1 MSYYAFCIHILSSI
15 RFNKAQ
21 LVFTVPG
28 LLAAI
33 VVTKPMVKKKLL
45 NQKWYQYA

>member
-1 MSYYAFCIHILSSI
+1 MSYYAFCIQILSSI

-33 VVTKPMVKKKLL
+33 VVTILIYNVSLCMRV
-45 NQKWYQYA
+45 